1 MRAYMDQNGYEA
13 FRNISIDTVSNH
25 FKLSTKLTTN
35 KLFQQIFV
43 KRGFE
48 FNREV

>member
-13 FRNISIDTVSNH
+13 FRNISIDTVGNH
-25 FKLSTKLTTN
+25 FNFTTKFTTAKLL
-35 KLFQQIFV
+35 LQIFV